1 MDKGT
6 TSLIIPDLKI
16 AIQNKDIAEVK
27 NLSEVLHPV
36 DISNLFESLK
46 IDESLFIFHN
56 LEQTTAIQAFE
67 LLEHDEKILLL
78 ENGNIEFK
86 KLIINEMSD
95 DDRADFFQDLE
106 LEDIDDYKTLLNL
119 EEQE

>member
-106 LEDIDDYKTLLNL
+106 PF
-119 EEQE
+119 